1 MLPVLIRG
9 GGFVNK
15 GGEAMLLT
23 VMNEL
28 RARIPDVTFAFA
40 PESVSAGNREKL
52 KQQNIATIKPLTGS
66 YDQLVGL
73 GRRIAAKPWS
83 LGKLVRS
90 RKDWL
95 SYDLMTVQVSA
106 ILDIRGFAYGDAWG
120 PSKSW
125 IGLKFTSAAR
135 RLGRPYIFLP
145 QAWGPFSTPQLRN
158 PCKSMC
164 ENADLLYSR
173 DSMSTQ
179 HVSSLAESLAGKVQ
193 TYPDIAFRFRQ
204 NESLNQQEVL
214 SRFGVPDTGRNV
226 AIVPNMKV
234 YERTSGTGAANLH
247 CQQLAAA
254 CRSVIRKGYTAIL
267 LPHEI
272 RPGRNGTIDDRI
284 LCSLVAEQF
293 DRSAAYPVL
302 EYLNA
307 AEAKV
312 LISSCKA
319 TIASRFHAI
328 VGSLSMGIPAFVLGW
343 SHKYKALMGDFGLEH
358 LAIDLDS
365 NSSVDGVDSAVCQFV
380 DELDGFSECINE
392 RLGTIK
398 SKVDELFDT
407 VAETVSSA

>member
-125 IGLKFTSAAR
+125 IGLKFTSAN
-135 RLGRPYIFLP
+135 FVTWEK
-145 QAWGPFSTPQLRN
+145 Q
-158 PCKSMC
+158 
-164 ENADLLYSR
+164 
-173 DSMSTQ
+173 
-179 HVSSLAESLAGKVQ
+179 
-193 TYPDIAFRFRQ
+193 
-204 NESLNQQEVL
+204 
-214 SRFGVPDTGRNV
+214 
-226 AIVPNMKV
+226 
-234 YERTSGTGAANLH
+234 
-247 CQQLAAA
+247 
-254 CRSVIRKGYTAIL
+254 
-267 LPHEI
+267 
-272 RPGRNGTIDDRI
+272 
-284 LCSLVAEQF
+284 
-293 DRSAAYPVL
+293 
-302 EYLNA
+302 A
-307 AEAKV
+307 AEN
-312 LISSCKA
+312 
-319 TIASRFHAI
+319 
-328 VGSLSMGIPAFVLGW
+328 
-343 SHKYKALMGDFGLEH
+343 FG
-358 LAIDLDS
+358 
-365 NSSVDGVDSAVCQFV
+365 
-380 DELDGFSECINE
+380 
-392 RLGTIK
+392 
-398 SKVDELFDT
+398 
-407 VAETVSSA
+407 